1 MVWRLTMNI
10 WIANLSCI
18 KTHLF
23 NGHVL
28 DSCCQCYLTCYLHCD
43 RNWFW
48 AASQTTIGPQK
59 HQMQIAS
66 FPTTIGRRH
75 KYCMLVFHKV
85 HFYLWLSHSKLTPW
99 LMRVSKTD
107 LSAVV
112 AHSAYSGT
120 RNWCHNDCVH
130 VAKQLYLVISL
141 ALLKFHKRFTQ
152 SGPKSLDPSSVCC
165 ILGLAC
171 ED

>member
-1 MVWRLTMNI
+1 MIEGSLLSLTLSVPLHWSLLVLTPRGMVWRLTHE
-10 WIANLSCI
+10 
-18 KTHLF
+18 HLDCKSVMYKDTF
-23 NGHVL
+23 IGHVL
-28 DSCCQCYLTCYLHCD
+28 DSCCQCFLTCYLHCD

-75 KYCMLVFHKV
+75 EYCISVFHKV

-120 RNWCHNDCVH
+120 RN
-130 VAKQLYLVISL
+130 
-141 ALLKFHKRFTQ
+141 
-152 SGPKSLDPSSVCC
+152 
-165 ILGLAC
+165 
-171 ED
+171 

>member
-1 MVWRLTMNI
+1 MIEGSLVSLTLSVPLHWSLLVLTPRGMVWRLTHEHV

-23 NGHVL
+23 IGHVL
-28 DSCCQCYLTCYLHCD
+28 DSCCQCFLTCYLHCD
-43 RNWFW
+43 WNWFW

-75 KYCMLVFHKV
+75 EYCISVFHKV
-85 HFYLWLSHSKLTPW
+85 HFYLLLSHSKLTPW

-107 LSAVV
+107 LSAV
-112 AHSAYSGT
+112 A
-120 RNWCHNDCVH
+120 
-130 VAKQLYLVISL
+130 
-141 ALLKFHKRFTQ
+141 
-152 SGPKSLDPSSVCC
+152 
-165 ILGLAC
+165 LGLFP
-171 ED
+171 EPQQDTQ